1 MIYNMETRNDTGGV
15 PMRRVFALSAV
26 ICVLIVAQIASAS
39 GYVVILKNGH
49 KIRCKE
55 VMEVVGDMAYITL
68 VTGTVTSY
76 PLTQINLI
84 ETERYNQQG
93 LGDAVEIEEL
103 SIINEVLPTPTPR
116 GPLGN
121 FVTLDSMERNPELKT
136 NLAPT
141 ATPTPGI
148 RLQTYPYHDERVTRA
163 FEKVFNDEKLY
174 LYHTSGGTKQGYFF
188 VQAVTDS
195 EEEVFHALETV
206 CHAFFLIRAAD
217 PTIAP
222 EVVELQMVQTS
233 RKAAGTFRI
242 TPEDAAGLLNGTT
255 SVQNFYIRNVIF

>member
-1 MIYNMETRNDTGGV
+1 
-15 PMRRVFALSAV
+15 MRRIFALSAV
-26 ICVLIVAQIASAS
+26 IFVLIIAQIASAG

-49 KIRCKE
+49 KIRCKAP
-55 VMEVVGDMAYITL
+55 MEVQGDVAHITL
-68 VTGTVTSY
+68 STGTMASY
-76 PLTQINLI
+76 PLAQIDII

-103 SIINEVLPTPTPR
+103 SVVHEILPTPTPR

-121 FVTLDSMERNPELKT
+121 FVTLDSMERTPELKT
-136 NLAPT
+136 NMPPT
-141 ATPTPGI
+141 PTPTPGI

-163 FEKVFNDEKLY
+163 FEKVFADQKLY
-174 LYHTSGGTKQGYFF
+174 LYHTSGGTKQGYFY

-195 EEEVFHALETV
+195 EAQVFHALETV
-206 CHAFFLIRAAD
+206 CQAYYLIRAAD
-217 PTIAP
+217 PAIAP
-222 EVVELQMVQTS
+222 EAVELQMVQTS

-242 TPEDAAGLLNGTT
+242 TPEDAESLLNGTT

>member
-1 MIYNMETRNDTGGV
+1 
-15 PMRRVFALSAV
+15 MRRFFALSAV
-26 ICVLIVAQIASAS
+26 IMVLIAAQVASAA
-39 GYVVILKNGH
+39 GYVVILKNGY

-55 VMEVVGDMAYITL
+55 PMVVQGDNALITL
-68 VTGTVTSY
+68 VTGTMASY
-76 PLTQINLI
+76 PLAQIDII

-103 SIINEVLPTPTPR
+103 SVVTDVLPTPTPK

-121 FVTLDSMERNPELKT
+121 FVTLDSMQRNPELT
-136 NLAPT
+136 ANLPPT
-141 ATPTPGI
+141 PTPTPGI

-163 FEKVFNDEKLY
+163 FEKVFADEKLY
-174 LYHTSGGTKQGYFF
+174 LYHTSGGTKQGFF
-188 VQAVTDS
+188 YVQAVTDS
-195 EEEVFHALETV
+195 EAQVFHALETV
-206 CHAFFLIRAAD
+206 CRAFYLIRAAD

-222 EVVELQMVQTS
+222 EAVELQMVQTS

-242 TPEDAAGLLNGTT
+242 TPADAESLLNGST

>member
-1 MIYNMETRNDTGGV
+1 
-15 PMRRVFALSAV
+15 MRRTLALAAV
-26 ICVLIVAQIASAS
+26 IIILIIAQLASAG
-39 GYVVILKNGH
+39 GYVVILKNGY

-55 VMEVVGDMAYITL
+55 PMQVEGDYAHIVL
-68 VTGTVTSY
+68 STGTLAAYS
-76 PLTQINLI
+76 LDQIDLV

-103 SIINEVLPTPTPR
+103 AMNQRVMPTPTPR
-116 GPLGN
+116 QSLGN
-121 FVTLDSMERNPELKT
+121 FVTLDSMERNPELST

-141 ATPTPGI
+141 PTPTPGI

-163 FEKVFNDEKLY
+163 FERVFSDEKLY
-174 LYHTSGGTKQGYFF
+174 LFHTSGGTQPKYFF

-195 EEEVFHALETV
+195 ETQVFHALETV
-206 CHAFFLIRAAD
+206 CQAFYLIRQAD
-217 PTIAP
+217 PEIAP

-242 TPEDAAGLLNGTT
+242 TPEDAVALLNGST
-255 SVQNFYIRNVIF
+255 SVQSFYIKNVIF

>member
-1 MIYNMETRNDTGGV
+1 
-15 PMRRVFALSAV
+15 MRRFFALSAV
-26 ICVLIVAQIASAS
+26 IMVVIAAQVASAA
-39 GYVVILKNGH
+39 GYVVILKNGY

-55 VMEVVGDMAYITL
+55 PMVVQGDNALITL
-68 VTGTVTSY
+68 VTGTVASY
-76 PLTQINLI
+76 PLAHIDII

-103 SIINEVLPTPTPR
+103 SVVTDILPTPTPK

-121 FVTLDSMERNPELKT
+121 FVTLDSMQRNPELT
-136 NLAPT
+136 ANLPPT
-141 ATPTPGI
+141 PTPTPGI

-163 FEKVFNDEKLY
+163 FEKVFADEKLY
-174 LYHTSGGTKQGYFF
+174 LYHTSGGTKQGFF
-188 VQAVTDS
+188 YVQAVTDS
-195 EEEVFHALETV
+195 EDQVFHALETV
-206 CHAFFLIRAAD
+206 CRAFYLIRAAD

-222 EVVELQMVQTS
+222 EAVELQMVQTS

-242 TPEDAAGLLNGTT
+242 TPADAESLLNGST

>member
-1 MIYNMETRNDTGGV
+1 
-15 PMRRVFALSAV
+15 MRRFLALAAV
-26 ICVLIVAQIASAS
+26 IVILVLAQLASAG

-55 VMEVVGDMAYITL
+55 PMQIDDDIAIITL

-76 PLTQINLI
+76 PVSQVDLI

-93 LGDAVEIEEL
+93 LGDALEIEEL
-103 SIINEVLPTPTPR
+103 AIYNDILPTPTPKLS
-116 GPLGN
+116 LGH
-121 FVTLDSMERNPELKT
+121 FVTLDSMDRNPELKT

-163 FEKVFNDEKLY
+163 FEKIFTDEKLY
-174 LYHTSGGTKQGYFF
+174 LFHTSGGTEPKNFF

-195 EEEVFHALETV
+195 EEEVFHALRTV
-206 CHAFFLIRAAD
+206 CHAFYVIRQTD
-217 PTIAP
+217 STISP
-222 EVVELQMVQTS
+222 DIVELQMVQTS
-233 RKAAGTFRI
+233 RKPAGTFRI
-242 TPEDAAGLLNGTT
+242 TPEDAVELLDGTT
-255 SVQNFYIRNVIF
+255 SVQSFYIRNVIF